1 MMVRGWVREQTVVG
15 MPVGAATGSDKS
27 VGPVAK
33 INLGALRG
41 NATRLLEHVRPR
53 GLLAVVKWNG
63 YGHGLVPCAK
73 ALAEAGATGFGVSS
87 LAEGIELRKDG
98 FSGLILVM
106 TDWVGKPLK
115 QFAQWDLHVAVT
127 SWFKVEYVAAG
138 ARKLGKR
145 IGVHIKFDTG
155 LGRLGMPWQE
165 AGALLP
171 RIARMRSIDIYG
183 IYSHLAFSS
192 PQDVAKGEKQIA
204 RFDRILAQARKC
216 GLDPRWTHLANS
228 AAAMVY
234 SDVPGN
240 LVRAGIALYGQPPSR
255 ETAKFMALEPV
266 MTLKAPIVEVRR
278 ARRGR
283 GVPHP
288 LIATA
293 PLDGWAVRIP
303 LGNRHGYPSML
314 AHRGCF
320 VFDGHRLRLHG
331 AVLRDESWLFVPGR
345 KPEVDE
351 EIILWGRQGSQTLWL
366 YELAEK
372 IDVLPYELP
381 TWLSAEVPRQFVD
394 EGRLVPA

>member
-1 MMVRGWVREQTVVG
+1 MGRG
-15 MPVGAATGSDKS
+15 GACEEIVNRTAASDSTGSDKS
-27 VGPVAK
+27 AGPVAR
-33 INLGALRG
+33 IDLAALRG
-41 NATRLLEHVRPR
+41 NAARILGRVEPR

-63 YGHGLVPCAK
+63 YGHGLTPCAK
-73 ALAEAGATGFGVSS
+73 ALAKAGATGFGVSS
-87 LAEGIELRKDG
+87 VAEGIELRKAG

-115 QFAQWDLHVAVT
+115 KFVEWDLHAAAT

-165 AGALLP
+165 AGGLLP
-171 RIARMRSIDIYG
+171 RIAQMRSIDIHG
-183 IYSHLAFSS
+183 IYSHLAFSG
-192 PQDVAKGEKQIA
+192 PQDRATGEKQIA
-204 RFDRILAQARKC
+204 RFNRILAQARKC
-216 GLDPRWTHLANS
+216 GLEPQWTHLANS

-234 SDVPGN
+234 SDMPGN

-255 ETAKFMALEPV
+255 ETAQLLKLEPV

-303 LGNRHGYPSML
+303 LGNRHGYPSTL

-320 VFDGHRLRLHG
+320 LFDGHRLQLHG
-331 AVLRDESWLFVPGR
+331 VVLRDESWLFVAGPR
-345 KPEVDE
+345 PEVGE
-351 EIILWGRQGSQTLWL
+351 EIILWGRQGTQVLWL

-381 TWLSAEVPRQFVD
+381 TWLSAEVPRHFVD
-394 EGRLVPA
+394 EG

>member
-1 MMVRGWVREQTVVG
+1 MVRDRVREQTVNRV
-15 MPVGAATGSDKS
+15 PIGATEEYDVSQEL
-27 VGPVAK
+27 VAL
-33 INLGALRG
+33 IDLGALRG

-63 YGHGLVPCAK
+63 YGHGLIPCAK
-73 ALAEAGATGFGVSS
+73 ALAKAGATGFGVSS
-87 LAEGIELRKDG
+87 VAEAIELRNAG

-115 QFAQWDLHVAVT
+115 QFAQWDLHAAAT

-165 AGALLP
+165 AGDLLP
-171 RIARMRSIDIYG
+171 RIARMRSIDIRG
-183 IYSHLAFSS
+183 IYSHLAFSG
-192 PQDVAKGEKQIA
+192 PQDFATGEEQIA
-204 RFDRILAQARKC
+204 RFNQILMQARKC
-216 GLDPRWTHLANS
+216 GLEPEWTHLANS
-228 AAAMVY
+228 AAAIVY

-255 ETAKFMALEPV
+255 ETAELLALEPV

-293 PLDGWAVRIP
+293 PVDGWAARIP
-303 LGNRHGYPSML
+303 LGNRHGYPSTL
-314 AHRGCF
+314 AYRGCF
-320 VFDGHRLRLHG
+320 LFGGRALRLHG

-345 KPEVDE
+345 KPEVGE

-381 TWLSAEVPRQFVD
+381 TWLSAEVPRHFVD
-394 EGRLVPA
+394 DGRLSPA

>member
-1 MMVRGWVREQTVVG
+1 M
-15 MPVGAATGSDKS
+15 
-27 VGPVAK
+27 

-41 NATRLLEHVRPR
+41 NATRLLEHVRPH

-63 YGHGLVPCAK
+63 YGHGLVPCARM
-73 ALAEAGATGFGVSS
+73 LAEAGATGFGVSS
-87 LAEGIELRKDG
+87 VAEGIELRNAG

-115 QFAQWDLHVAVT
+115 KFIDWDLHAAAT

-165 AGALLP
+165 AGDLLP
-171 RIARMRSIDIYG
+171 RIARMRSIDIHG
-183 IYSHLAFSS
+183 IYSHLAVSG
-192 PQDVAKGEKQIA
+192 PQDFAKGEEQIT
-204 RFDRILAQARKC
+204 RFNRILAQARKC
-216 GLDPRWTHLANS
+216 GLEPEWTHLANS
-228 AAAMVY
+228 AAAIVY

-255 ETAKFMALEPV
+255 ETSELLALQPV
-266 MTLKAPIVEVRR
+266 MTLKAPIMEVRR

-293 PLDGWAVRIP
+293 PVDGWAVRIP
-303 LGNRHGYPSML
+303 LGHRHGYPSTL
-314 AHRGCF
+314 AFRGCF
-320 VFDGHRLRLHG
+320 LYGGRMLRLWG
-331 AVLRDESWLFVPGR
+331 VVLRDESWLFVPGR
-345 KPEVDE
+345 KPEVGE
-351 EIILWGRQGSQTLWL
+351 EIVLWGRQGSQILWL

-381 TWLSAEVPRQFVD
+381 TWLSAEVPRHFVKD
-394 EGRLVPA
+394 